1 MISQSMRATAAA
13 ESRFRINMPNS
24 HGRQALVL
32 AIGNLA
38 LTYLAELQELT
49 WNSALFGHISK
60 GNLRLFNDQANN
72 LSGLDTALN
81 GVDVVVLLVTADS
94 ELTAL
99 DTIGN
104 ACTAKRIM
112 TSGFVLEHRDDP
124 TLRTV
129 LAHTR
134 KVTVSLVTDA
144 DTDAVIE
151 SLRALRA

>member
-1 MISQSMRATAAA
+1 MLSQSMRATAAT

-32 AIGNLA
+32 AIGHLA
-38 LTYLAELQELT
+38 LTHLAELQLNT
-49 WNSALFGHISK
+49 WNSLQFGHYSSGELTLFKAGVSK
-60 GNLRLFNDQANN
+60 Q
-72 LSGLDTALN
+72 STLDSALA
-81 GVDVVVLLVTADS
+81 GIDVVVLLVTADS
-94 ELTAL
+94 ELASLDAL
-99 DTIGN
+99 GQV
-104 ACTAKRIM
+104 CSAKRIM
-112 TSGFVLEHRDDP
+112 TSGFVLEHREDS

-129 LAHTR
+129 LARTR